1 MDFKKLLLATAFVVA
16 GPANAAILSPTD
28 QNVNFFNV
36 CFSCDTTGLE
46 LGLFDDSVVSF
57 AGQPW
62 LSINVTGDIV
72 DFTPTIGQ
80 NTNYSLT
87 NNAYDSN
94 PGGVNNSLTL
104 SGNDNFQLALRR
116 GMPGDPDFIAWSLA
130 NSTVCS
136 TNTNSCT
143 LSWDLGTTQLV
154 VDASVVNPI
163 PVPAAVWLFGSGLIG
178 LVGIARRKAA

>member
-1 MDFKKLLLATAFVVA
+1 MDFKKLILASALVA
-16 GPANAAILSPTD
+16 VGPANAVILAPTD

-36 CFSCDTTGLE
+36 CLSCDTTGLE

-62 LSINVTGDIV
+62 LSINVTGDVV
-72 DFTPTIGQ
+72 DFSPTIGQ
-80 NTNYSLT
+80 NTNYFLT
-87 NNAYDSN
+87 NNAYDST

-104 SGNDNFQLALRR
+104 TGNDNFQLALRR
-116 GMPGDPDFIAWSLA
+116 GLPGDPGFIAWSLA

-136 TNTNSCT
+136 AATNSCT
-143 LSWDLGTTQLV
+143 LSWDFGTSQLV
-154 VDASVVNPI
+154 VDVSVVNPV
-163 PVPAAVWLFGSGLIG
+163 PVPAAVWLLGSGLVG